1 MIEYKEP
8 MVIMT
13 ITEYNQLKENQ
24 YDDSKFIK
32 IEDEIK
38 IQEALLNATEYF
50 LRGWRQD
57 LYHEKQPNF
66 NYALEKYSIEKSYNG
81 LYKFKQKNEQDK
93 MAS

>member
-32 IEDEIK
+32 IEYEIDL
-38 IQEALLNATEYF
+38 QHSLLSAMEYF
-50 LRGWRQD
+50 LRGWKQD
-57 LYHEKQPNF
+57 LYHEKQPTF
-66 NYALEKYSIEKSYNG
+66 NYVLEKYSIEKSYNG
-81 LYKFKQKNEQDK
+81 LYKFKQKK
-93 MAS
+93 